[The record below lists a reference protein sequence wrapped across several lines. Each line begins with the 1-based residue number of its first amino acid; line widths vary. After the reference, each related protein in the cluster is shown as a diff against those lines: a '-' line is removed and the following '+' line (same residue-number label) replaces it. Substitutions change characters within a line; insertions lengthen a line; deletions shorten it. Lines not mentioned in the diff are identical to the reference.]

1 MSDLD
6 RALREL
12 REAQPAYEKAERHFE
27 GDPPEWFGSP
37 KLRRALERTGTH
49 WRLPFGRTVVTA
61 VRDRMKLESVT
72 SSEQPVADFLQR
84 EWTRNQMDEE
94 SDDVTLWGLVYGEC
108 YGSVWPGEADGEVQV
123 DYNSP
128 RTMRLFYD
136 EERGKRKEF
145 AGQVWKL
152 ADGRTRATLYYP
164 DRIEKYV
171 SRSDKAVE
179 ARDFMRY
186 EDLEGV
192 DADGEPIA
200 VWPIPNPFGEV
211 PIFHFRTQRPR
222 GRPEHADAYS
232 AQSMINK
239 LVINLMSSNDYQGF
253 PQRYAL
259 AGESEPDDGV
269 LDDDD
274 LAFLEAGAEGDAP
287 TSETSTQGLKSGP
300 GELWWLQGVTGV
312 GQFDAASEEAFLRP
326 LRFILEAMGSLTSTP
341 TDFFLAGEG
350 GAISGESRRVKH
362 APLTKKVGDRKQTFG
377 SSWQELWAFAAMV
390 GLDLAEPPPVAVT
403 WAPSESYDDAD
414 SWAVAAAKQ
423 AAGVP
428 KKRTLLEQGY
438 GEDEVGTWYPEDEAD
453 EVGVDV
459 LHERVELLGSL
470 ADAAQKLGMAV
481 QFGVMSTEQAQQTM
495 SSFLLEAVL
504 PSAELGSR
512 DPT

>member
-1 MSDLD
+1 
-6 RALREL
+6 
-12 REAQPAYEKAERHFE
+12 
-27 GDPPEWFGSP
+27 
-37 KLRRALERTGTH
+37 
-49 WRLPFGRTVVTA
+49 
-61 VRDRMKLESVT
+61 
-72 SSEQPVADFLQR
+72 
-84 EWTRNQMDEE
+84 
-94 SDDVTLWGLVYGEC
+94 
-108 YGSVWPGEADGEVQV
+108 
-123 DYNSP
+123 
-128 RTMRLFYD
+128 
-136 EERGKRKEF
+136 
-145 AGQVWKL
+145 
-152 ADGRTRATLYYP
+152 
-164 DRIEKYV
+164 
-171 SRSDKAVE
+171 
-179 ARDFMRY
+179 
-186 EDLEGV
+186 
-192 DADGEPIA
+192 
-200 VWPIPNPFGEV
+200 
-211 PIFHFRTQRPR
+211 
-222 GRPEHADAYS
+222 
-232 AQSMINK
+232 
-239 LVINLMSSNDYQGF
+239 VINLMSSNDYQGF

-438 GEDEVGTWYPEDEAD
+438 GEDEVGAWYPEDEAD